1 MYRVLTC
8 VYCGHEFPQETPAHG
23 DKILTD
29 HIAGCEKHPMRAV
42 VEQRDKL
49 YAALVG
55 LIGASDPQE
64 LRTIEV
70 GMRLIPA
77 PAADKAAT
85 INAIHALIECSEV

>member
-1 MYRVLTC
+1 MDRVLTC

-29 HIAGCEKHPMRAV
+29 HITGCEKHPMRAV

-49 YAALVG
+49 YAALAS
-55 LIGASDPQE
+55 LIGASDPEE

-70 GMRLIPA
+70 EIRLIPA
-77 PAADKAAT
+77 PEADKAAA
-85 INAIHALIECSEV
+85 INAIHALIECSEA